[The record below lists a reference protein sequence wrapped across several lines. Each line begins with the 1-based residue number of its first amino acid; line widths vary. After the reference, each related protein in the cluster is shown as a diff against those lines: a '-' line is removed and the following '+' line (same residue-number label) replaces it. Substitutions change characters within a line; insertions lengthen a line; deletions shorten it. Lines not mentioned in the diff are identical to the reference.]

1 MAPSVADLE
10 SHLGRALAR
19 EDIVAPGPARAAL
32 AMLGRG
38 DWAPAAGDALPPAWH
53 MFYCLATEPAG
64 ELGRDG
70 LPRADEVIPELP
82 LPRRMFAGLRMR
94 FHAPLWIGDRVRLE
108 SELKALERKR
118 GRTGELIVA
127 TVANRLLR
135 DGGELAVEE
144 EHDIVAREAV
154 AAGAASPM
162 PAAQAAPGDAPW
174 RESIAIDAV
183 MLFRFSALVFN
194 AHRIHYDRAHAT
206 RVEGYRGLVVHGPLH
221 LILLLELL
229 RRHAP
234 ERAIASLAMRV
245 RAPLF
250 DDAPVALAGRPSAGG
265 AGAELWTAT
274 PDCTVAAEVAVAFA
288 GARA

>member
-1 MAPSVADLE
+1 
-10 SHLGRALAR
+10 
-19 EDIVAPGPARAAL
+19 
-32 AMLGRG
+32 
-38 DWAPAAGDALPPAWH
+38 
-53 MFYCLATEPAG
+53 
-64 ELGRDG
+64 
-70 LPRADEVIPELP
+70 
-82 LPRRMFAGLRMR
+82 MR
-94 FHAPLWIGDRVRLE
+94 FHAPLRIGDRVRLE

-127 TVANRLLR
+127 TVANRLLG

-154 AAGAASPM
+154 AAGAANPM

-174 RESIAIDAV
+174 RDSIALDAV

-234 ERAIASLAMRV
+234 GARDRV
-245 RAPLF
+245 VGACGCGRRCSTTRRC
-250 DDAPVALAGRPSAGG
+250 ALAGRPVRRRRRCRAVDRDPGRRRRRRG
-265 AGAELWTAT
+265 RGRLRRGPVRETPHAPVARAGAVDAVLHAAFRPARLAGDPHRGDAARRTPTLRAT
-274 PDCTVAAEVAVAFA
+274 PTAMSAATWPGRT
-288 GARA
+288 GAATTSRPMSARR

>member
-1 MAPSVADLE
+1 MAPSAADLE

-32 AMLGRG
+32 AMLGRD

-82 LPRRMFAGLRMR
+82 LPRRMFAGVRMR
-94 FHAPLWIGDRVRLE
+94 FHAPLRIGDRVRLE

-135 DGGELAVEE
+135 EGGELAVEA

-162 PAAQAAPGDAPW
+162 PAAQAAPAEAPW
-174 RESIAIDAV
+174 RESIAVDAV

-250 DDAPVALAGRPSAGG
+250 DDAPVGLAGRPSA
-265 AGAELWTAT
+265 AGAELWTVT
-274 PDCTVAAEVAVAFA
+274 PDGAIAAEVAVAFA
-288 GARA
+288 GVRA